1 MQCFPLTT
9 TNRFRD
15 NYPPSNLQLLVAH
28 LSFEVLKNLDTKKFS
43 SVAKILQNFSRNF
56 DRKIE
61 LHLEE
66 LGPEELMLK
75 SKSEVATLDGG
86 WRREAYVQHLA
97 SLNPV
102 KSCFERLGLKCLLRN
117 LMK

>member
-15 NYPPSNLQLLVAH
+15 NYPPSNLKLLVAH
-28 LSFEVLKNLDTKKFS
+28 LSLEVLKNLDTKKFS

-102 KSCFERLGLKCLLRN
+102 KSCFERLGLKGLLRN